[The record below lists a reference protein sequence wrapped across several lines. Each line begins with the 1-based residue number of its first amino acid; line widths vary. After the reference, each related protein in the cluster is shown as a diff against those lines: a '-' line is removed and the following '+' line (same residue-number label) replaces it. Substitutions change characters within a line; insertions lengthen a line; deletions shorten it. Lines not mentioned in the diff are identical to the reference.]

1 MAHDRRGGGPVAA
14 AIGGIAGWIGRAAST
29 PAPSSVEIITAE
41 ALSAHKLYVAEV
53 RHPIEVRAAE
63 QHLMP
68 WLSKRVGTNL
78 RIPDLKEYSLKLLG
92 GRLLPGPIGPAA
104 LFMYEGP
111 TGERFTIYCSR
122 SKKAR
127 TALRY
132 QSGGDVAAMHW
143 VESEIGYV
151 VSGPDDRD
159 RLAKIAQT
167 AYEQMETIRA
177 GSGARG
183 DVAVFRRSRRPQA
196 TRQRRSAC
204 AMRSLHDRDSLAP
217 GVSAE
222 RASPYILARIVGL
235 ELAPRRHQ
243 LVERLIAAFR
253 QHDAHGRHQV
263 AGAALGGKA
272 FALEPERAARAGVGR
287 DRQFDRAVERR
298 HAHLRAQHRFVER
311 HRKLDAQVVAVALE
325 QSDAARSK
333 R

>member
-1 MAHDRRGGGPVAA
+1 MTERDSPVTADELHAYVDGMLPADRKSAVEAWLASHPEDAARVTEWRALAEVVRDRYGSVAEEPVPARFDLARLSRSQPPWRMIAAAAVLAA
-14 AIGGIAGWIGRAAST
+14 AIGGVAGWVGRAAST
-29 PAPSSVEIITAE
+29 PAPTSVEIITAE

-63 QHLMP
+63 QHLIP

-111 TGERFTIYCSR
+111 SGERFTIYCSR

-132 QSGGDVAAMHW
+132 QSGGEVAAMHW

-167 AYEQMETIRA
+167 AYEQMENPP
-177 GSGARG
+177 ARG
-183 DVAVFRRSRRPQA
+183 
-196 TRQRRSAC
+196 
-204 AMRSLHDRDSLAP
+204 
-217 GVSAE
+217 
-222 RASPYILARIVGL
+222 
-235 ELAPRRHQ
+235 
-243 LVERLIAAFR
+243 AAFP
-253 QHDAHGRHQV
+253 
-263 AGAALGGKA
+263 L
-272 FALEPERAARAGVGR
+272 L
-287 DRQFDRAVERR
+287 
-298 HAHLRAQHRFVER
+298 
-311 HRKLDAQVVAVALE
+311 
-325 QSDAARSK
+325 SK
-333 R
+333 KGS

>member
-1 MAHDRRGGGPVAA
+1 MTDRDSPVTADELHAYVDGMLPADRKGAVEAWLASHPEDAARVAEWHALAEVVRDRYGAVAEEPVPARFDLAKLARPRMPWRAIAA
-14 AIGGIAGWIGRAAST
+14 AAVLAATAGSIAGWVGRAAST

-41 ALSAHKLYVAEV
+41 ALSAHRLYIAEV
-53 RHPIEVRAAE
+53 RHPVEVRAAE
-63 QHLMP
+63 QHLIP

-132 QSGGDVAAMHW
+132 QSGGEVAAMHW

-167 AYEQMETIRA
+167 AYEQMENPP
-177 GSGARG
+177 ARG
-183 DVAVFRRSRRPQA
+183 AAFPLISRRKG
-196 TRQRRSAC
+196 S
-204 AMRSLHDRDSLAP
+204 
-217 GVSAE
+217 
-222 RASPYILARIVGL
+222 
-235 ELAPRRHQ
+235 
-243 LVERLIAAFR
+243 
-253 QHDAHGRHQV
+253 
-263 AGAALGGKA
+263 
-272 FALEPERAARAGVGR
+272 
-287 DRQFDRAVERR
+287 
-298 HAHLRAQHRFVER
+298 
-311 HRKLDAQVVAVALE
+311 
-325 QSDAARSK
+325 
-333 R
+333 